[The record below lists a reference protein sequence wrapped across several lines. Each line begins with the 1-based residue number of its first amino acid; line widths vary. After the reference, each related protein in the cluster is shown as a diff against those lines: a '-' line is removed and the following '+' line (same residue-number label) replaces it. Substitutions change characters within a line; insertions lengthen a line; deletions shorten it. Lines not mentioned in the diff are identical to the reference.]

1 MLGARVLGQFGN
13 DPNHYTDVKP
23 RKNYARTSPL
33 TVASGKKR
41 AVLGRH
47 VRNRRPLRRH
57 RPMGLLR
64 LNNSPAPAPS
74 TTNTAPTATLTTNP
88 YAVLPPQPLTVG
100 GFVVVAIV
108 GVDDA
113 KPGPGQFL

>member
-1 MLGARVLGQFGN
+1 
-13 DPNHYTDVKP
+13 
-23 RKNYARTSPL
+23 
-33 TVASGKKR
+33 
-41 AVLGRH
+41 
-47 VRNRRPLRRH
+47 LRRA
-57 RPMGLLR
+57 RNGPFWAATSATAGLYDAIDQWAFCA
-64 LNNSPAPAPS
+64 SITAPAPAPS

-113 KPGPGQFL
+113 IPAPGQFL

>member
-1 MLGARVLGQFGN
+1 
-13 DPNHYTDVKP
+13 
-23 RKNYARTSPL
+23 
-33 TVASGKKR
+33 
-41 AVLGRH
+41 
-47 VRNRRPLRRH
+47 LRRA
-57 RPMGLLR
+57 RNGPFWAATSATAGLYYAIDQWAFCA
-64 LNNSPAPAPS
+64 SITVPAPAPS

-113 KPGPGQFL
+113 IPAPGQFL